1 MSMLSFSPLKQPSPL
16 TLPSLL
22 SKPKSEMTQVELRE
36 LEAQEWANGPMSQLT
51 KAVKEG
57 TQILV
62 SSRNNRKLLAN
73 VKAFDRHFN
82 LVLEN
87 VREVWTERS
96 VKRCGGGSNGESSSK
111 KKKKTR
117 TPINKDR
124 FISKMFLRGDSVI
137 LIVFTGDSGNP
148 PTLSTTATTPSISKN
163 VEEEEEKK
171 VES

>member
-1 MSMLSFSPLKQPSPL
+1 MS
-16 TLPSLL
+16 
-22 SKPKSEMTQVELRE
+22 QVELRE

-51 KAVKEG
+51 KAVKEK

-96 VKRCGGGSNGESSSK
+96 VKRGGALK
-111 KKKKTR
+111 KKKKNK

-137 LIVFTGDSGNP
+137 LIVFTGDSGSS
-148 PTLSTTATTPSISKN
+148 PTLSPLTQK
-163 VEEEEEKK
+163 
-171 VES
+171 ESS